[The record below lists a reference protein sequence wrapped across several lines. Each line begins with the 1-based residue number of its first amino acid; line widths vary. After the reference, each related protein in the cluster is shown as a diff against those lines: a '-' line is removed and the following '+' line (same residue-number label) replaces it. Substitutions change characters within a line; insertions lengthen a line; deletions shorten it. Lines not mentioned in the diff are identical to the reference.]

1 MYDIAVRKLAMRMV
15 SQIGILKTSVFTN
28 ISRSTLWR
36 WKRFGVDRKRRTFE
50 SKLFETSKDFL
61 KAFLLS
67 TQYTTATGIITFFK
81 NVHNVRLSAKTV
93 YRFIKL
99 LGFTRKRSKVRGQS
113 KGDLAPLV
121 EYFCNRYDKATNDKK
136 MFVSIDECGF
146 SERLKPI
153 YGYSPIGKPVILKT
167 TCGWIHHSLLMAVYS
182 DGHKTFMIKKGG
194 VKKTDFTTFIESLK
208 LSDNSILIMDNASI
222 HKIYRRV

>member
-121 EYFCNRYDKATNDKK
+121 EYLGGRVLLCQDQQAPGPVHERRRARCGIDDHASHADRNDA
-136 MFVSIDECGF
+136 
-146 SERLKPI
+146 L
-153 YGYSPIGKPVILKT
+153 
-167 TCGWIHHSLLMAVYS
+167 
-182 DGHKTFMIKKGG
+182 
-194 VKKTDFTTFIESLK
+194 
-208 LSDNSILIMDNASI
+208 
-222 HKIYRRV
+222 